1 MSSAAGAAA
10 LALKKQKKKSQ
21 TVIIPKRTGSER
33 ITSVVTKDY
42 NTLEVKNDA
51 IGSDSKINNDNKSS
65 KAAIPNNLAKN

>member
-1 MSSAAGAAA
+1 
-10 LALKKQKKKSQ
+10 
-21 TVIIPKRTGSER
+21 
-33 ITSVVTKDY
+33 VTKDY